1 MAATRPDAP
10 LVSVLTPVHNGAAHI
25 EECIASV
32 LRQTYP
38 SWTYT
43 VVDNA
48 STDGTP
54 ELVERR
60 AREDPRVRLLRFE
73 EHVDANEN
81 HNRAFACLE
90 PEAVYCKIVQ
100 ADDWLYPDCLER
112 MVETAESADAI
123 GVVGAFWLR
132 EARVEGVGMP
142 DWGARVSGLEVLRRA
157 LLGGPYVTGAPTA
170 TLLRADLVRRRQPFW
185 GLDLWHSDTEALY
198 WLLTQS
204 DFGYVRQVLTFS
216 RRQPGARSA
225 LSTRINTYGPENILF
240 LLRYGPGVL
249 EPADYRRR
257 LRFELRRYLS
267 WHLRQAAKPSRAADA
282 IFFDYHRRVIGQV
295 EREAADEPMVRGA
308 MSVVRA
314 LLARERFTSRLV
326 WSVGRP
332 RIGAPK

>member
-1 MAATRPDAP
+1 MATTRLDTP

-32 LRQTYP
+32 LRQTYS

-54 ELVERR
+54 ELVERQ

-90 PEAVYCKIVQ
+90 PGAVYCKIVQ

-123 GVVGAFWLR
+123 GVVGSFWLR
-132 EARVEGVGMP
+132 EARVGGVGMSE
-142 DWGARVSGLEVLRRA
+142 WGGRVSGLEVLRRA

-170 TLLRADLVRRRQPFW
+170 TLLRAELVRRRRPFW
-185 GLDLWHSDTEALY
+185 NVDLWHADTDALY

-225 LSTRINTYGPENILF
+225 LSSRINTYGPENILL
-240 LLRYGPGVL
+240 LLRYGPVAL
-249 EPADYRRR
+249 EPAEYRRR

-267 WHLRQAAKPSRAADA
+267 WQIRQVAKPSRVADA
-282 IFFDYHRRVIGQV
+282 AFFEYHRRAIGQV
-295 EREAADEPMVRGA
+295 EREAAGEPLVHA
-308 MSVVRA
+308 TTAVVRR
-314 LLARERFTSRLV
+314 LLAREEIARRVVRVARSRTRARV
-326 WSVGRP
+326 
-332 RIGAPK
+332 